1 MSKGGTRPTVDPVP
15 QGPPHTSY
23 ESYPTPLG
31 LKVALRSQRAGDG
44 EVLEEK
50 PADASENLPLGF
62 RGHALPSTLE
72 GGSGWGTHVNPRL
85 IHVNA
90 WQKPVQYC
98 KVISL
103 HPAKINLKK
112 DRQYMTINTVPLC
125 KVIVIWRRGTSGFGS
140 HSGGEELAMAPC
152 CPTA

>member
-1 MSKGGTRPTVDPVP
+1 M
-15 QGPPHTSY
+15 
-23 ESYPTPLG
+23 
-31 LKVALRSQRAGDG
+31 LK
-44 EVLEEK
+44 EK

-90 WQKPVQYC
+90 WQKPLQYY

-103 HPAKINLKK
+103 HLIKINEKK
-112 DRQYMTINTVPLC
+112 KTQAIYD
-125 KVIVIWRRGTSGFGS
+125 
-140 HSGGEELAMAPC
+140 H
-152 CPTA
+152 